1 MPNADDGDSKP
12 VLTCSICG
20 KSQHDISDIAGSPA
34 VFVRDFICDE
44 CVGSELARLESPAL
58 AFSKDLDQTLH
69 RALTIAQER
78 GEPHAI
84 EEHLLLSVIDDPDA
98 AVVMRG
104 CNLDLEAARQRFIAS
119 LADRA
124 EAPLAEGADTT
135 PSAAF
140 QRIIQRAVIHVQSAK
155 CGGLVTGTDV
165 LVAAFAEPPA
175 AELLQAL
182 GFTRYDAI
190 SYISHGA
197 AEGDQG
203 RAGEE
208 HAAEKPGSLAE
219 VRLLNDDYTPMEFV
233 VHVLERVFNMDRETA
248 TRIMLNA
255 GPQGTGIC
263 GIYPYHVADVK
274 AAEVRSLAHEHQHPL
289 QCVLKRS
296 SSI

>member
-20 KSQHDISDIAGSPA
+20 RSQHDISDIAGSPA
-34 VFVRDFICDE
+34 DFVRDFICDE
-44 CVGSELARLESPAL
+44 CVGSELARLESPTL
-58 AFSKDLDQTLH
+58 AFSKDLEQTLH
-69 RALTIAQER
+69 RALTIARER
-78 GEPHAI
+78 SEPHAI
-84 EEHLLLSVIDDPDA
+84 EEHLLLAVIDDPDA

-104 CNLDLEAARQRFIAS
+104 CNLDLEAARQRFTAS

-124 EAPLAEGADTT
+124 ETPLAEGADTT

-155 CGGLVTGTDV
+155 GGGLVTGTDV

-203 RAGEE
+203 RAGHED
-208 HAAEKPGSLAE
+208 AAEKPGSLAE

-248 TRIMLNA
+248 TRIMLEIHNE
-255 GPQGTGIC
+255 GTGIC
-263 GIYPYHVADVK
+263 GIYPYHVADAKV
-274 AAEVRSLAHEHQHPL
+274 AEVHSLAHEHQHPL

>member
-175 AELLQAL
+175 AATRRSRDASRSEQMLIEQLWVRLYLIDHPALSRAFHAKRRSTANCELLS
-182 GFTRYDAI
+182 FHC
-190 SYISHGA
+190 S
-197 AEGDQG
+197 
-203 RAGEE
+203 
-208 HAAEKPGSLAE
+208 
-219 VRLLNDDYTPMEFV
+219 
-233 VHVLERVFNMDRETA
+233 
-248 TRIMLNA
+248 
-255 GPQGTGIC
+255 
-263 GIYPYHVADVK
+263 
-274 AAEVRSLAHEHQHPL
+274 
-289 QCVLKRS
+289 
-296 SSI
+296 